1 MPDPTPIYPT
11 IQALRERI
19 DRLNLDILA
28 LLSERAGVA
37 EMIGARQTELGLSHY
52 DPMRERA
59 MLEALTKANRGPF
72 DDATIKSLFKQIFQA
87 SMVLEQERDKV
98 TYLTSRKHRR
108 DDTVVRVGEVAIGG
122 GRAPVL
128 IAGPCAIESAEQ
140 VNATAAHVAARGVKL
155 FRGGAYKPRTDPYS
169 FQGLGVEGLRL
180 GRAACDAHGLG
191 FVAELMDAADLGAFE
206 ELVDMI
212 QIGARNM
219 QNFTLLKAVGRSR
232 KPVLLKRGLSATI
245 EEWVMAAEY
254 LLHEGNDQVVLCERG
269 IRTFER
275 FTRNT
280 LDVSAVA
287 LAKLE
292 THLPVLVDVTHSGG
306 RRDLLVPLT
315 KGALATGADGIMVE
329 VHPNPAVAL
338 SDQKQQLDFDGFDAY
353 LSATLF
359 PATLTAA
366 RSELYRG

>member
-1 MPDPTPIYPT
+1 MDERIT
-11 IQALRERI
+11 ALRQRI
-19 DRLNLDILA
+19 DALNLELLA
-28 LLSERAGVA
+28 LLSERAEAA
-37 EMIGARQTELGLSHY
+37 EAIGRIQTEFGLSHY
-52 DPMRERA
+52 DPVREQQ
-59 MLEALTKANRGPF
+59 MLESLTAANRGPF
-72 DDATIKSLFKQIFQA
+72 SDTTIKALFKQIFQA
-87 SMVLEQERDKV
+87 SMHLEEQQDKV
-98 TYLTSRKHRR
+98 RYLTSRRTR
-108 DDTVVRVGEVAIGG
+108 ADDTVVMVGDVAIGSHH
-122 GRAPVL
+122 APVL
-128 IAGPCAIESAEQ
+128 VAGPCAIESREQ
-140 VNATAAHVAARGVKL
+140 VEAVAAHVASRGVRL

-169 FQGLGVEGLRL
+169 FKGLGVEGLVL
-180 GRAACDAHGLG
+180 GREACDRHGMR
-191 FVAELMDAADLGAFE
+191 FIAEIMDAADLPAFE
-206 ELVDMI
+206 EYVDVL

-219 QNFTLLKAVGRSR
+219 QNFTLLRALSHSR

-254 LLHEGNDQVVLCERG
+254 LLAGGNDQVILCERG

-315 KGALATGADGIMVE
+315 KAALAVGADGIMIE

-338 SDQKQQLDFDGFDAY
+338 SDNKQQVDFETFDRYLD
-353 LSATLF
+353 ATLYS
-359 PATLTAA
+359 TQLTAK
-366 RSELYRG
+366 RTELYGF